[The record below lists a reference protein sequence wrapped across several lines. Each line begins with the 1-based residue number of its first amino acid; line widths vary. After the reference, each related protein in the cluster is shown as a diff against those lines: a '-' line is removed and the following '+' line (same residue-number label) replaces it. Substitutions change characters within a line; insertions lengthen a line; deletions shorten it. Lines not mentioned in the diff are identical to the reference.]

1 MRLFRD
7 GGDESPKARIEL
19 IPMIDIMFFLMVV
32 FIFISM
38 SLIKLNGV
46 TVALPK
52 SAAHPL
58 RQETKMVNI
67 TITEEGKILFENS
80 PVDRSG
86 LRDRLTAL
94 LSDKTAKYEVI
105 VSGDKDSKLQR
116 LVDVMDLCNSLGFS
130 NVSIR
135 SEDLH

>member
-7 GGDESPKARIEL
+7 GGDDSPKARIEL

-38 SLIKLNGV
+38 SLVKLNGV

-52 SAAHPL
+52 AADHPL
-58 RQETKMVNI
+58 KQVPKMVNI
-67 TITEEGKILFENS
+67 TITEEGKILIENI
-80 PVDRSG
+80 PVNRSE
-86 LRDRLTAL
+86 LKEHLHAL
-94 LSDKTAKYEVI
+94 LADKSAKYEVI

-116 LVDVMDLCNSLGFS
+116 LVDVMDLCNQMGFS

>member
-7 GGDESPKARIEL
+7 GDDESPKARIEL

-58 RQETKMVNI
+58 KQEPKMINI
-67 TITEEGKILFENS
+67 TITEEGKILFENT
-80 PVDRSG
+80 PVNRAG
-86 LRDRLTAL
+86 LRDHLSAL
-94 LSDKTAKYEVI
+94 LADKTAKYEVI

>member
-7 GGDESPKARIEL
+7 GGEETPKARIEL
-19 IPMIDIMFFLMVV
+19 VPMIDIMFFMMVV

-38 SLIKLNGV
+38 SLVKLNGV

-58 RQETKMVNI
+58 KQVPKMVNI
-67 TITEEGKILFENS
+67 TITEEGQILFEGL
-80 PVDRSG
+80 PVDRAA
-86 LRDRLTAL
+86 LKDRLASL
-94 LSDKTAKYEVI
+94 QSDKTAKYEVI
-105 VSGDKDSKLQR
+105 VSGDKDSKLQW
-116 LVDVMDLCNSLGFS
+116 LVDVMDLCNQMGFS

>member
-7 GGDESPKARIEL
+7 GGEESPKARIEL

-46 TVALPK
+46 SVALPK

-58 RQETKMVNI
+58 KQVPKMVNI
-67 TITEEGKILFENS
+67 TITEEGKILFES
-80 PVDRSG
+80 LPVNRAG
-86 LRDRLTAL
+86 LKDHLAAL

-116 LVDVMDLCNSLGFS
+116 LVDVMDLCNAMGFS

>member
-7 GGDESPKARIEL
+7 GGEESPKARIEL

-46 TVALPK
+46 SVALPK

-58 RQETKMVNI
+58 KQVPKMVNI
-67 TITEEGKILFENS
+67 TITEEGKILFES
-80 PVDRSG
+80 LPVNRAG
-86 LRDRLTAL
+86 LKDHLAAL

-116 LVDVMDLCNSLGFS
+116 LVDVMDLCNQMGFS

>member
-7 GGDESPKARIEL
+7 GGEESPKARIEL

-38 SLIKLNGV
+38 SLVKLNGV

-52 SAAHPL
+52 STAHPL
-58 RQETKMVNI
+58 KQVPKMVNI
-67 TITEEGKILFENS
+67 TITEEGKILFE
-80 PVDRSG
+80 G
-86 LRDRLTAL
+86 LAVNRTGLKDHLATL

-116 LVDVMDLCNSLGFS
+116 LVDVMDLCNQMGFS

>member
-1 MRLFRD
+1 MRLFR
-7 GGDESPKARIEL
+7 ESAEEPRARIEL

-52 SAAHPL
+52 SADHPL
-58 RQETKMVNI
+58 KTPPKIVNL
-67 TITEEGKILFENS
+67 TITEDGKILFENI
-80 PVDRSG
+80 PVNRAG
-86 LRDRLTAL
+86 LRDHLTAL
-94 LSDKTAKYEVI
+94 LSDKSAKYSII

>member
-7 GGDESPKARIEL
+7 GGEESPKARIEL

-38 SLIKLNGV
+38 SLVKLNGV

-58 RQETKMVNI
+58 KQVPKMVNI
-67 TITEEGKILFENS
+67 TIPEEGKILFE
-80 PVDRSG
+80 G
-86 LRDRLTAL
+86 LAVNRTGLKDHLATL

-116 LVDVMDLCNSLGFS
+116 LVDVMDLCNQMGFS

>member
-1 MRLFRD
+1 MRLFRE
-7 GGDESPKARIEL
+7 GSEEAPRARIEL

-58 RQETKMVNI
+58 ELKQKMVNI
-67 TITEEGKILFENS
+67 TITEEGKILFENT
-80 PVDRSG
+80 PVNRAT
-86 LRDRLTAL
+86 LKDRLSSL
-94 LSDKTAKYEVI
+94 LADKSVKYAVI
-105 VSGDKDSKLQR
+105 VTGDKDSKLQR
-116 LVDVMDLCNSLGFS
+116 LVDIMDLCNSMGFS